1 VKLDDGFGDQRL
13 SLDVTPL
20 LDVVFILVLFFAVTT
35 SFISPRELDALKGN
49 VVSLSEDK
57 RSLDQEVQ
65 RVSAALDARVTELTE
80 LDAQHRELRV
90 EHAQMLEAKRAE
102 VAALEQRLDDQL
114 ADGEKMRWMMAALEE
129 DKAGIEK
136 TLADSRQRNT
146 SLREQ
151 LEQAYRDYQG
161 VQIELTGLREQHR
174 SQSVALAG
182 ARTSLAGARDRAT
195 ALDARVAALSSTL
208 DEKAQREV
216 LLQALIQEKA
226 AQAAATAEQLGTS
239 QQRAETLAGRIATLE
254 SDLGARADD
263 ERLLRALL
271 AEKAEEAAALGQ
283 RLSSTQGDRDALQRE
298 LAGLRAL
305 SAQQADRL
313 AGLSASV
320 EQKSQ
325 RERLLQAL
333 IQEKA
338 AEAAATQDRLGTS
351 QERGAALERSIA
363 ALQTDLQTRAD
374 DERLLRALLAE
385 KASEASTLGQRL
397 SAAETDR
404 AVLDS
409 ELAGLR
415 ALGAEQAEQVRRL
428 RTRLAEMDE
437 ELASYRKLA
446 DLDREQIERIVRA
459 QDRLRAGL
467 GEYLKDN
474 RIDITR
480 DRERLTLQL
489 SDRILF
495 PSGSASIRPAGLEVL
510 RRLGELL
517 RERLDV
523 LEVQVGGH
531 TDNVPL
537 SGDRGGLL
545 SDNWGLSAAR
555 AVSVV
560 DFLEKEVGLDPDR
573 LSAVGYG
580 EHRPVAPNDTAEGR
594 ARNRR
599 IELVLLPR

>member
-1 VKLDDGFGDQRL
+1 MKLDDGFGAERL

-49 VVSLSEDK
+49 VVSLTEDK
-57 RSLDQEVQ
+57 RSLDREVR
-65 RVSAALDARVTELTE
+65 RVSAALDARAAELASLNE
-80 LDAQHRELRV
+80 RHAELRL

-102 VAALEQRLDDQL
+102 VAALESRLDAQR
-114 ADGEKMRWMMAALEE
+114 ADSEKMRWMMAALEE

-136 TLADSRQRNT
+136 TLADSTRTNA

-151 LEQAYRDYQG
+151 LEQAYRDYRG
-161 VQIELTGLREQHR
+161 VQIALEDLRDEHRAQAQALASTHTDLTG
-174 SQSVALAG
+174 
-182 ARTSLAGARDRAT
+182 ARARAASLED
-195 ALDARVAALSSTL
+195 RVAGLSATVQETS
-208 DEKAQREV
+208 ERER
-216 LLQALIQEKA
+216 LLQALIRQKA
-226 AQAAATAEQLGTS
+226 AEAAAAADAAAARLGDAEQRLDAAQQRGEALARRVAALQADLGT
-239 QQRAETLAGRIATLE
+239 
-254 SDLGARADD
+254 RADD

-271 AEKAEEAAALGQ
+271 AEKAEQAADLDR
-283 RLSSTQGDRDALQRE
+283 RLSSAEGERAALAGE

-305 SAQQADRL
+305 SAEQADE
-313 AGLSASV
+313 V
-320 EQKSQ
+320 
-325 RERLLQAL
+325 
-333 IQEKA
+333 
-338 AEAAATQDRLGTS
+338 
-351 QERGAALERSIA
+351 RS
-363 ALQTDLQTRAD
+363 
-374 DERLLRALLAE
+374 LRARVARMD
-385 KASEASTLGQRL
+385 T
-397 SAAETDR
+397 
-404 AVLDS
+404 
-409 ELAGLR
+409 ELAKFR
-415 ALGAEQAEQVRRL
+415 EI
-428 RTRLAEMDE
+428 
-437 ELASYRKLA
+437 A

-459 QDRLRAGL
+459 QERLRAGL
-467 GEYLKDN
+467 GEYLEDN
-474 RIDITR
+474 RIGITR

-495 PSGSASIRPAGLEVL
+495 ASGSASIRADGLEVL

-537 SGDRGGLL
+537 SGARGGLL

-560 DFLEKEVGLDPDR
+560 DFLQDEVGLDPDR

-580 EHRPVAPNDTAEGR
+580 EHRPVAPNDTPQGR

-599 IELVLLPR
+599 IEIVLLPR